1 MISTELTIT
10 VSGTAL
16 LVTTS
21 QLFGVGTWPFH
32 IKTLHNSKSYV
43 HWGLSLQD
51 GWKNTT

>member
-32 IKTLHNSKSYV
+32 IKKLHNFKSYV